1 MGPVRVISSWRRSH
15 IGVFS
20 KTSPH
25 VGMPDAAGRPI
36 RMGDNPIFLDTLLE
50 RLQSIYLHAIDG
62 SLDPPITSIS
72 TKPAAAAR

>member
-1 MGPVRVISSWRRSH
+1 
-15 IGVFS
+15 
-20 KTSPH
+20 
-25 VGMPDAAGRPI
+25 
-36 RMGDNPIFLDTLLE
+36 MGDNPIFLDTLLE